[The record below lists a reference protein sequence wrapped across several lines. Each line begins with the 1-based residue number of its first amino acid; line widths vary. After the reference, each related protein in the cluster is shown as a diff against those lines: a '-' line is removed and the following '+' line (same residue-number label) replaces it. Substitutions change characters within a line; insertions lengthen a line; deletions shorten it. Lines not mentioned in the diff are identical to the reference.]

1 MQILT
6 ETFGDVLVAHAPDEF
21 TDDAAHLLVNTVKR
35 ATESG
40 QKRVVLQLDRSDVFD
55 STALGTLLDLQDHV
69 RSLGGGMKICGLT
82 ETGRKIFEVTRL
94 DRWLDSFDSVIDA
107 VGSFR

>member
-21 TDDAAHLLVNTVKR
+21 TDDAAHLLLNAVKR
-35 ATESG
+35 AADSG
-40 QKRVVLQLDRSDVFD
+40 QHRVVLQLDRSDVFD

-69 RSLGGGMKICGLT
+69 RSLGGGLKICGLT
-82 ETGRKIFEVTRL
+82 ETGQKIFEMTRL
-94 DRWLDSFDSVIDA
+94 HQKLDSFESVIDA